1 MKTILDT
8 LYMLGK
14 ENAWIAALT
23 VAGGVVTIVVAY
35 VLGCMVVSEIRNMWI
50 RRKEGK

>member
-14 ENAWIAALT
+14 ENAWVAALT
-23 VAGGVVTIVVAY
+23 VAGAVVTIAVVG
-35 VLGCMVVSEIRNMWI
+35 VLGCMVVSEIRDMWI
-50 RRKEGK
+50 RRKEGE